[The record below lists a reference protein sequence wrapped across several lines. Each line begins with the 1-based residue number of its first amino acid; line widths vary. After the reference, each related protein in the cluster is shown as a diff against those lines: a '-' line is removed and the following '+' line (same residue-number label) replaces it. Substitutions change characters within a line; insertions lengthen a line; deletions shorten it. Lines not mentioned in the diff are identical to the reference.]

1 MEGQKLWRLGG
12 ACAMLAG
19 VLYLAVLPISVV
31 PLLATGESPTALFE
45 AAPFYALIDRIP
57 LPFLLGGLGF
67 GLAAILALALVPAL
81 GALVGSMSPAVVRW
95 MSAIA
100 YLGLAVGAVSA
111 IHATDLSVRIAS
123 TYASGDPAIRATIVA
138 LYPPTALTFD
148 TWGLLQFG
156 GVGLWILVV
165 CQLARRNALL
175 PSRLAYLGIGV
186 GILYWFS
193 VVGEFLQIEALSGIG
208 SGLGIVAGG
217 VWYLWIGR
225 TLWRRA
231 GQRGVT
237 PGGG

>member
-19 VLYLAVLPISVV
+19 VLYLAAIPISIV
-31 PLLATGESPTALFE
+31 PLAVTGESPAAMFE
-45 AAPFYALIDRIP
+45 SGPFYALVDRIP

-81 GALVGSMSPAVVRW
+81 GALVESSSPAIVRW

-111 IHATDLSVRIAS
+111 IHGVDLSVRIAS
-123 TYASGDPAIRATIVA
+123 TYASGDPALRATIVA

-186 GILYWFS
+186 GVLYWLG
-193 VVGEFLQIEALSGIG
+193 VVGEMLRYEALSGIG
-208 SGLGIVAGG
+208 SGLGVVAGG

-231 GQRGVT
+231 GHHGAT

>member
-1 MEGQKLWRLGG
+1 MEQKVLSRLGG

-19 VLYLAVLPISVV
+19 ILYLAVIPMSAA
-31 PLLATGESPTALFE
+31 PLAITGESPTAMYE
-45 AAPFYALIDRIP
+45 AALFYALIDRIP

-67 GLAAILALALVPAL
+67 GLAAILALAVVPAL
-81 GALVGSMSPAVVRW
+81 GALVEATSPAMVRW

-111 IHATDLSVRIAS
+111 IHGADLSVQIAS
-123 TYASGDPAIRATIVA
+123 SYASGDTAIRAAIVA
-138 LYPPTALTFD
+138 VYPPTALSLD
-148 TWGLLQFG
+148 AWGLLQFG

-165 CQLARRNALL
+165 CLLARRHALL

-186 GILYWFS
+186 AVLYWFG
-193 VVGEFLQIEALSGIG
+193 VVGEMLQNDALSGIG
-208 SGLGIVAGG
+208 SGLGVLAAGA
-217 VWYLWIGR
+217 WYLWVGR

-231 GQRGVT
+231 GQRGTT

>member
-1 MEGQKLWRLGG
+1 MV
-12 ACAMLAG
+12 AG
-19 VLYLAVLPISVV
+19 FLYLAVIPMSALP
-31 PLLATGESPTALFE
+31 LAVTGESPTAMFE
-45 AAPFYALIDRIP
+45 AAPFYALVDRVP

-81 GALVGSMSPAVVRW
+81 GALVESSSPATVRW
-95 MSAIA
+95 LSAIA
-100 YLGLAVGAVSA
+100 YLGLAVGAVNT
-111 IHATDLSVRIAS
+111 IHGTDLSIRIAS
-123 TYASGDPAIRATIVA
+123 TYASGDLAIRSTIEA

-175 PSRLAYLGIGV
+175 PSRLAYLGMGV
-186 GILYWFS
+186 GIFYWLG
-193 VVGEFLQIEALSGIG
+193 VVGEMLRYEALSGIG
-208 SGLGIVAGG
+208 SGLGVIAGG

>member
-19 VLYLAVLPISVV
+19 VLYLAVIPISIV
-31 PLLATGESPTALFE
+31 PLAVTGESPTAMFE
-45 AAPFYALIDRIP
+45 AAPFYALVDRIP

-81 GALVGSMSPAVVRW
+81 GALVESSSPAIVRW

-100 YLGLAVGAVSA
+100 YLGFSVGAVSA
-111 IHATDLSVRIAS
+111 FYGTDLSVRIAS

-186 GILYWFS
+186 GIFYWLG
-193 VVGEFLQIEALSGIG
+193 VVGEMLQNEALSGIG
-208 SGLGIVAGG
+208 SGLGVVAGG
-217 VWYLWIGR
+217 AWYLWIGR

-231 GQRGVT
+231 AGPVNA
-237 PGGG
+237 

>member
-19 VLYLAVLPISVV
+19 VLYLAVLPVSVV
-31 PLLATGESPTALFE
+31 PLAVTGASPEAMFE
-45 AAPFYALIDRIP
+45 AGPFYALVDRIP

-81 GALVGSMSPAVVRW
+81 GALVETSSPAVVRW
-95 MSAIA
+95 MGAIA
-100 YLGLAVGAVSA
+100 YLGLAVSAVSA
-111 IHATDLSVRIAS
+111 IHGADLSVRIAS
-123 TYASGDPAIRATIVA
+123 TYASGDPAIRAAIVA
-138 LYPPTALTFD
+138 LYPPATLTFD

-156 GVGLWILVV
+156 GVGIWIVVV
-165 CQLARRNALL
+165 CQLARRHALL

-186 GILYWFS
+186 GVLYWFD
-193 VVGEFLQIEALSGIG
+193 VVGEILKNDALSGIG
-208 SGLGIVAGG
+208 SGLGVVAGG

-231 GQRGVT
+231 DQRGVT

>member
-1 MEGQKLWRLGG
+1 MV
-12 ACAMLAG
+12 AG
-19 VLYLAVLPISVV
+19 FLYLAVIPMSALPLVV
-31 PLLATGESPTALFE
+31 TGESPAALFE
-45 AAPFYALIDRIP
+45 AAPFYALVDRVP

-81 GALVGSMSPAVVRW
+81 GALVESSSPATVRW
-95 MSAIA
+95 LSAIA
-100 YLGLAVGAVSA
+100 YLGLAVGAVNT
-111 IHATDLSVRIAS
+111 IHGTDLSIRIAS
-123 TYASGDPAIRATIVA
+123 TYASGDLAIRSTIEA

-175 PSRLAYLGIGV
+175 PSRLAYLGMGV
-186 GILYWFS
+186 GIFYWLG
-193 VVGEFLQIEALSGIG
+193 VVGEMLRYEALSGIG
-208 SGLGIVAGG
+208 SGLGVIAGG